1 MGKLVGVREQR
12 HQPIYDSLVRDDAS
26 GTIATR
32 TSLFGNTN
40 VGDTKDS
47 NMEAA
52 GQLASDKTYVVLAL
66 RSYLNFATSAF
77 YRKVGNELY
86 FNFFVGD
93 KSQFQAPIWY
103 APSGGGI
110 HGYDSTTHFLTN
122 GVPSHEAILKLAKP
136 IPIPARQHFRVDMEF
151 YKLTT
156 SDARASLSASA
167 TIKIIQFIL
176 DGVETRD
183 VQ

>member
-1 MGKLVGVREQR
+1 MRCFL
-12 HQPIYDSLVRDDAS
+12 S
-26 GTIATR
+26 
-32 TSLFGNTN
+32 
-40 VGDTKDS
+40 
-47 NMEAA
+47 
-52 GQLASDKTYVVLAL
+52 
-66 RSYLNFATSAF
+66 FATSTF
-77 YRKVGNELY
+77 YRKVANELY

-93 KSQFQAPIWY
+93 KSQFQAPVWY
-103 APSGGGI
+103 APQGGGI

-151 YKLTT
+151 FKLTT
-156 SDARASLSASA
+156 EDARASLSASSA
-167 TIKIIQFIL
+167 AKVIMFVL